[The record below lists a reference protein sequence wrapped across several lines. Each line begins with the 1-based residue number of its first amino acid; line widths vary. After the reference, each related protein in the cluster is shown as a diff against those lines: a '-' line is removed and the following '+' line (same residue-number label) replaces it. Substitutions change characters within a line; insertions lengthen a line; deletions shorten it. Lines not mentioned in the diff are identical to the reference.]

1 MLIRRFIILALLF
14 GYGFIAY
21 GQQQAGVT
29 ITYFHNDATGTPV
42 AASDEQGEVIWRKT
56 YPPYGSELDDGGWLA
71 QNNTIGYTGH
81 RLDGDTGL
89 VDMGARLYDLII
101 GRFLSM
107 DPAPVDPGNLH
118 TFNRY
123 AYANNNPY
131 KYIDP
136 NGEASLLV
144 NAFRRGFGHQDA
156 LQISGVSNTTMMVV
170 GAAAG
175 GTTVGAGAVATL
187 GPVIAL
193 KEGVQMAFEQ
203 ATGIS
208 VPVPSLR
215 NMSKFVPKGPLWTS
229 TKSKSA
235 VENAFGHWKKH
246 KSEFPEFQ
254 NSKQY
259 VEGTKKF
266 LNSPPKGALTK
277 TRSNGD
283 ILIFDP
289 KTNTLGVKDAAGAPR
304 TMFRPKDGIDYW
316 NKQ

>member
-1 MLIRRFIILALLF
+1 MIRRFIILALLF
-14 GYGFIAY
+14 GYGCFVYA
-21 GQQQAGVT
+21 QQQAGVT
-29 ITYFHNDATGTPV
+29 ITYFHNNATGTPV

-56 YPPYGSELDDGGWLA
+56 YRPYGSELDNGGWPA

-81 RLDGDTGL
+81 RLDSDTGL
-89 VDMGARLYDLII
+89 VDMGARLYDPII

-107 DPAPVDPGNLH
+107 DPALVDPGNLH

-187 GPVIAL
+187 GPVTAL

-215 NMSKFVPKGPLWTS
+215 NMGKFFVKRAKPKLGSMGGDGAKKPFSNKVKDQARVESNDTCVFCDTKTTREPGPTRS
-229 TKSKSA
+229 EIDHGIPKSRGGNNSLD
-235 VENAFGHWKKH
+235 NAQNTCRNCNRKK
-246 KSEFPEFQ
+246 
-254 NSKQY
+254 
-259 VEGTKKF
+259 GTKTTDEF
-266 LNSPPKGALTK
+266 LN
-277 TRSNGD
+277 
-283 ILIFDP
+283 
-289 KTNTLGVKDAAGAPR
+289 
-304 TMFRPKDGIDYW
+304 
-316 NKQ
+316 Q